1 MTMTTSATGT
11 AERPRTALDPAATI
25 DSSGPDG
32 RDGPGGL
39 ARPRTGRRVERVLL
53 IVAGAYGVLM
63 ASLTLF
69 LYSGALRD
77 TGLAALEAAGEVESG
92 AEDLQQVAAVVDV
105 YAGLVLAVAIV
116 TLLIAA
122 VGLRRE
128 RPLSAD
134 GRRGARRI
142 TIWLIV
148 CIVFSLVTTDFIGM
162 LLYSVTLAVHC
173 ARHRALRKLA

>member
-1 MTMTTSATGT
+1 MTTTTCATGT
-11 AERPRTALDPAATI
+11 SGRPTTVPAPA
-25 DSSGPDG
+25 
-32 RDGPGGL
+32 GL

-53 IVAGAYGVLM
+53 VVAGAYGVLM

-92 AEDLQQVAAVVDV
+92 AGDLQQVAAVVDV
-105 YAGLVLAVAIV
+105 YAGLVLAVATV